1 MEVEME
7 AFNSKMVHRIVGVSL
22 RQIQYWDEQGFIRPS
37 VKSAEGRGTKRLY
50 SFSDLV
56 QLKVIKDLTDYGLSL
71 QKIRR
76 CLNHLKRYF
85 PETVR
90 PLSSLKYLTDGD
102 KLFVL
107 TSDRNKILDV
117 MDRQFVFSLGIG
129 NLIRELNGEV
139 RRTIGRPSWRV
150 TGGGRRVEGKRAAS
164 A

>member
-1 MEVEME
+1 MET
-7 AFNSKMVHRIVGVSL
+7 FDSKTVSRIVGVSL

-37 VKSAEGRGTKRLY
+37 VKTAGGRGTKRLY

-56 QLKVIKDLTDYGLSL
+56 QLKVVKDLAGHGLSL

-76 CLNHLKRYF
+76 CLRHLRDSF
-85 PETVR
+85 PGEPQ
-90 PLSSLKYLTDGD
+90 PLQTLRYLTDGD

-107 TSDRNKILDV
+107 TSDRKKILEA

-129 NLIRELNGEV
+129 NLVRELDGDV
-139 RRTIGRPSWRV
+139 RRV
-150 TGGGRRVEGKRAAS
+150 TGRLRRDTSLRNPKREGKNAA

>member
-1 MEVEME
+1 MEN
-7 AFNSKMVHRIVGVSL
+7 FDSKTVSRIVGVSL

-37 VKSAEGRGTKRLY
+37 VKTAEGRGTKRLY

-56 QLKVIKDLTDYGLSL
+56 QLKVVKDLAGHGLSL

-76 CLNHLKRYF
+76 CLRHLRDSF
-85 PETVR
+85 PDQTQ
-90 PLSSLKYLTDGD
+90 PLQSLRYLTDGD

-107 TSDRNKILDV
+107 TSDRNKILDA

-129 NLIRELNGEV
+129 NLVRELNGEV
-139 RRTIGRPSWRV
+139 RRV
-150 TGGGRRVEGKRAAS
+150 TGRLGREVSRRDRRSDGKRTAS

>member
-1 MEVEME
+1 MET
-7 AFNSKMVHRIVGVSL
+7 FNSKTASRIVGVSL
-22 RQIQYWDEQGFIRPS
+22 RQIQYWDERGFIRPS
-37 VKSAEGRGTKRLY
+37 VKLAEGRGSKRLY

-56 QLKVIKDLTDYGLSL
+56 QLKVVKDLTDYGLSL

-76 CLNHLKRYF
+76 CLNHLRRYS
-85 PETVR
+85 PGAVQ
-90 PLSSLKYLTDGD
+90 PLHSLRYLTDGN

-129 NLIRELNGEV
+129 NLVRELDGEV
-139 RRTIGRPSWRV
+139 RRITGRLSK
-150 TGGGRRVEGKRAAS
+150 GERRIEGKRAAS

>member
-1 MEVEME
+1 MET
-7 AFNSKMVHRIVGVSL
+7 FDSKTVSRIVGVSL

-37 VKSAEGRGTKRLY
+37 VKTAGGRGTKRLY

-56 QLKVIKDLTDYGLSL
+56 QLKVVKDLGEYGLSL

-76 CLNHLKRYF
+76 CLRHLRDSF
-85 PETVR
+85 PEPTQ
-90 PLSSLKYLTDGD
+90 PLQSLRYLTDGD

-107 TSDRNKILDV
+107 TSDREKILEA

-129 NLIRELNGEV
+129 NLVRELDGDV
-139 RRTIGRPSWRV
+139 RRV
-150 TGGGRRVEGKRAAS
+150 TGRVGRNTSPRSSKREGKNAA

>member
-1 MEVEME
+1 MET
-7 AFNSKMVHRIVGVSL
+7 FNSKMASRIVGVSL
-22 RQIQYWDEQGFIRPS
+22 RQIQYWDERGFIRPS
-37 VKSAEGRGTKRLY
+37 VKLAEGRGTQRLY

-56 QLKVIKDLTDYGLSL
+56 QLKVVKDLTEYGLSL

-76 CLNHLKRYF
+76 CLTYLKRSF
-85 PETVR
+85 PETVQ
-90 PLSSLKYLTDGD
+90 PLGSLRYLTDGE

-129 NLIRELNGEV
+129 NLVRELNGEV
-139 RRTIGRPSWRV
+139 HRIAGHANKHLSR
-150 TGGGRRVEGKRAAS
+150 GGRVENKKAAS

>member
-1 MEVEME
+1 MET
-7 AFNSKMVHRIVGVSL
+7 FDSKTVSRIVGVSL

-37 VKSAEGRGTKRLY
+37 VKTAGGRGTKRLY

-56 QLKVIKDLTDYGLSL
+56 QLKVVKDLAGHGLSL

-76 CLNHLKRYF
+76 CLRHLKGSF
-85 PETVR
+85 PR
-90 PLSSLKYLTDGD
+90 PAQPIQSLRYLTDGD

-107 TSDRNKILDV
+107 TSDRNKIIEA

-129 NLIRELNGEV
+129 NLVRELDSDV
-139 RRTIGRPSWRV
+139 RRV
-150 TGGGRRVEGKRAAS
+150 TGRGAAARDRRGDGRNAS

>member
-1 MEVEME
+1 MET
-7 AFNSKMVHRIVGVSL
+7 FNSKMVSRIVGVSL
-22 RQIQYWDEQGFIRPS
+22 RQIQYWDERGFIRPS
-37 VKSAEGRGTKRLY
+37 VKLAEGRGTKRLY

-76 CLNHLKRYF
+76 CLSYLKRSF
-85 PETVR
+85 PDTPQ
-90 PLSSLKYLTDGD
+90 PLSSLRYLTDGE

-107 TSDRNKILDV
+107 TSDKNKILDV

-129 NLIRELNGEV
+129 NLVRELNGEV
-139 RRTIGRPSWRV
+139 RRITGRA
-150 TGGGRRVEGKRAAS
+150 GRQVAREERRAEGKRAAS